1 LASKLVGDQA
11 VMQVS
16 ETSGDGRNSET
27 VSVGYR
33 RLLPPEAVR
42 QLKPKRALLVYG
54 HLPPVR
60 IRLRP
65 WFHSPRLRR
74 LANAVPPAW
83 PATSGVAS
91 LEEPLAPIVLPAGP
105 GEGDEGV
112 AA

>member
-1 LASKLVGDQA
+1 
-11 VMQVS
+11 M
-16 ETSGDGRNSET
+16 GDGRHSQTE
-27 VSVGYR
+27 SISYR

-65 WFHSPRLRR
+65 WFHSPRLRK
-74 LANAVPPAW
+74 LANRPEPSRL
-83 PATSGVAS
+83 ATSGAVTPPVEA
-91 LEEPLAPIVLPAGP
+91 EPVQEPAGR
-105 GEGDEGV
+105 ERDEGV

>member
-1 LASKLVGDQA
+1 V
-11 VMQVS
+11 
-16 ETSGDGRNSET
+16 GDGRHSQTES
-27 VSVGYR
+27 VSYR

-74 LANAVPPAW
+74 LANA
-83 PATSGVAS
+83 ATSARPVTSGAAP
-91 LEEPLAPIVLPAGP
+91 LEEPLAPVALPPA